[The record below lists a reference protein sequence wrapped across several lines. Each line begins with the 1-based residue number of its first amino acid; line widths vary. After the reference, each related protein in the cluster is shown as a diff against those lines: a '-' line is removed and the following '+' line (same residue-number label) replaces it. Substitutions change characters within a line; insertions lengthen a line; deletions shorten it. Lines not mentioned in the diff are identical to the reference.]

1 MVRPDDLKRKK
12 SNAPTPTTKSSDA
25 AGMTPSA
32 SHDQI
37 SQLAYQVYQL
47 GGCVDGH
54 DQQDWFTAEQELS
67 GQQTR
72 KGGHGLLAV

>member
-1 MVRPDDLKRKK
+1 MVHPDDLKRKK
-12 SNAPTPTTKSSDA
+12 SNAPATMKSSDA

-54 DQQDWFTAEQELS
+54 DQQDWFTAEQKLS

-72 KGGHGLLAV
+72 KDGHGLLAV